1 VYNVRAGKEEKNML
15 PEQNIPSSIERS
27 SIDRAPLLAL
37 PSPEVRE
44 HPQRRRFSAEYK
56 RRILRE
62 IETASQPGQ
71 VGAILRREGLY
82 SSNIQRWRQQRER
95 AELESLNAKKRG
107 RKSTRAE
114 ALAAQNKELERKVR
128 KLEKRLQHA
137 ELLLDIQKKISQIT
151 GIPLKD
157 VEIGEDD

>member
-1 VYNVRAGKEEKNML
+1 MLQDNIHTASKEL
-15 PEQNIPSSIERS
+15 R
-27 SIDRAPLLAL
+27 SIDRTPLLAL

-44 HPQRRRFSAEYK
+44 HPQRRRFSADYK

-62 IETASQPGQ
+62 IEAATQPGQ

-95 AELESLNAKKRG
+95 AEIESLNARKRG
-107 RKSTRAE
+107 RTSTRAE
-114 ALAAQNKELERKVR
+114 ALVAHNKELERKVR

-137 ELLLDIQKKISQIT
+137 ELLLDIQKKISEIT